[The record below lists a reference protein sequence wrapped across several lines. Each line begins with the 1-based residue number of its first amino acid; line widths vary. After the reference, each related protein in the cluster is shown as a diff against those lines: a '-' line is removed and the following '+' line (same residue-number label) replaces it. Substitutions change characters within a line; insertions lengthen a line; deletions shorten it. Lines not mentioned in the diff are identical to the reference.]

1 MKKLLALILA
11 TALAL
16 SLVACGGGG
25 NDTGGSGTSGSE
37 NSSLQAT
44 SKSTDNEKEETQ
56 YYQLGDTVSTDILD
70 FTLLDCKF
78 AIYASATLN
87 ETYLQPV
94 EESTMY
100 GAKVGHSLAIP
111 SFTITNKDRSGNIN
125 IGANGGELS
134 WSISYGDK
142 EWFLRK
148 FGLDDSEPSPL
159 MSLSPGA
166 IIDPNSGNMIE
177 KHDAMNYLLDAGE
190 TISFRTIG
198 VLVGEPENYNDEFKF
213 NVEIPTS
220 SGSKTS
226 FTYIVTEEGR
236 LKLEEERRS
245 AEEEEARLAQEA
257 ENEHLAAIAPI
268 DEALQGAWTHD
279 QTTIT
284 FADGRFT
291 YDYIRVSDGKREVNE
306 GNYEIGETTI
316 TLAYDSGNSP
326 EIDYTFEDGV
336 LSLFGEVGVPPVQFN
351 YIKQG

>member
-25 NDTGGSGTSGSE
+25 NDTGGSSTSGSE

-78 AIYASATLN
+78 AIYASATSD

-94 EESTMY
+94 EESTAY

-111 SFTITNKDRSGNIN
+111 SFTITNKDRSGYID
-125 IGANGGELS
+125 IGSPYDSELS

-142 EWFLRK
+142 KWALRK
-148 FGLDDSEPSPL
+148 FGLDDSDISPL

-177 KHDAMNYLLDAGE
+177 KLNAVNYLLAAGE

-198 VLVGEPENYNDEFKF
+198 VLEGEPENYNDEFKF

-226 FTYIVTEEGR
+226 FTYIVN
-236 LKLEEERRS
+236 
-245 AEEEEARLAQEA
+245 A
-257 ENEHLAAIAPI
+257 N
-268 DEALQGAWTHD
+268 QG
-279 QTTIT
+279 
-284 FADGRFT
+284 
-291 YDYIRVSDGKREVNE
+291 
-306 GNYEIGETTI
+306 
-316 TLAYDSGNSP
+316 
-326 EIDYTFEDGV
+326 
-336 LSLFGEVGVPPVQFN
+336 
-351 YIKQG
+351 